1 VWVLASQATPR
12 HACPCPLAAR
22 PAGVHRGCREGEGEP
37 EAVVVEVHALQNG
50 MPPERFHSICPRVFR
65 GAPSTLLGG
74 HKHMPLSPPSSS
86 ALSPNAHTLIISLSS
101 TRHINSK
108 AWARSNGRAKRWPA
122 PFVIS
127 LLSSPHTTSRLL
139 SSPMHALTT
148 PPPPS
153 THPSTGPTFPFV
165 SSARVSA
172 PRRLKLIHRHHYFSS
187 QAPSSINTTIIT
199 MSDLTKEQKD
209 ELVTSYAALA
219 LYDGDVSSSSSGRGR
234 RGGLGLGFR
243 RE

>member
-1 VWVLASQATPR
+1 MTLVWVLASQATPR

-108 AWARSNGRAKRWPA
+108 AWARSNGRAKP
-122 PFVIS
+122 PSSSV
-127 LLSSPHTTSRLL
+127 SSPHHTQRLAFFL
-139 SSPMHALTT
+139 PPCTPSPRPPLPPPT
-148 PPPPS
+148 PPQVL
-153 THPSTGPTFPFV
+153 PFLLCP
-165 SSARVSA
+165 ARVFL
-172 PRRLKLIHRHHYFSS
+172 P
-187 QAPSSINTTIIT
+187 P
-199 MSDLTKEQKD
+199 
-209 ELVTSYAALA
+209 V
-219 LYDGDVSSSSSGRGR
+219 
-234 RGGLGLGFR
+234 GLN
-243 RE
+243 